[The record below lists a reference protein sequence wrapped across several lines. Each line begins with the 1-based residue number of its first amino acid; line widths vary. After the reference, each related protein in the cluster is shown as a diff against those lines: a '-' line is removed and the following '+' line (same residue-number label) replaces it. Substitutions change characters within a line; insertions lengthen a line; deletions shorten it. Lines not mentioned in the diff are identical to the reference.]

1 VGSEMMDYFYTL
13 SEQKYEELFLD
24 GIEELKINKEKIT
37 KQFILCSKQR
47 DMFKISFN
55 KISNFI

>member
-1 VGSEMMDYFYTL
+1 MMDYFYTL